1 MTAKVKCIKI
11 KKKRKESKRATK
23 NRWRAYL
30 KFEDN
35 SIFTLNQVTFE
46 NSLSRNYFLKIF
58 KKYYRTSYRPFL
70 FIKYLIWD
78 QTRNII
84 YYYFSNRTQKN
95 KHDNV
100 IL

>member
-11 KKKRKESKRATK
+11 KKRRNESKRATK
-23 NRWRAYL
+23 NRWRVYL

-84 YYYFSNRTQKN
+84 YYYFSTHTQKN

>member
-11 KKKRKESKRATK
+11 KKRRKESKRETK

-58 KKYYRTSYRPFL
+58 KKYYRTSYRPFFIYKILNTGSNEKYYILL
-70 FIKYLIWD
+70 FFKSYAKE
-78 QTRNII
+78 QT
-84 YYYFSNRTQKN
+84 
-95 KHDNV
+95 
-100 IL
+100 